1 MPKFTNPLDR
11 VSVAAPCLADWN
23 QMVGSE
29 RVRFCGQCN
38 RHVYNLS
45 GISKTAAEAL
55 LTSTEDRLCIRY
67 YRRADGTIL
76 TQNCPVGLRAIKRKV
91 TRAIST
97 FLSAVLSFCAGVG
110 LYSFTSRQETQ
121 NALAMGA
128 VVADEPESITEPS
141 PTMEPTIGQMVM
153 GEAVI
158 PIDGR
163 VHRHTPVYPIRR
175 QRVSHR

>member
-1 MPKFTNPLDR
+1 MAKFIDPLDH
-11 VSVAAPCLADWN
+11 VSVAAPCPADWN

-55 LTSTEDRLCIRY
+55 LASTEDRLCIRY

-91 TRAIST
+91 TRAISAM
-97 FLSAVLSFCAGVG
+97 LSAVMSFGAGLG
-110 LYSFTSRQETQ
+110 LYSLTSWQEAQ
-121 NALAMGA
+121 NALLMGA
-128 VVADEPESITEPS
+128 AVVEQPESIAERS
-141 PTMEPTIGQMVM
+141 PTVEPIVGQMVM

-158 PIDGR
+158 PIDGG
-163 VHRHTPVYPIRR
+163 VHRNKPVYPIHSGR
-175 QRVSHR
+175 

>member
-11 VSVAAPCLADWN
+11 VYVAAPCPADWN

-29 RVRFCGQCN
+29 RVRFCAQCN

-55 LTSTEDRLCIRY
+55 LASTEDRLCIRY

-76 TQNCPVGLRAIKRKV
+76 TQNCPVGLQAIKRKV

-97 FLSAVLSFCAGVG
+97 FLSAILSFGAGVG
-110 LYSFTSRQETQ
+110 LYSLTSWQETQ
-121 NALAMGA
+121 NASVMGA
-128 VVADEPESITEPS
+128 AVVMQPESIAEPS
-141 PTMEPTIGQMVM
+141 PTVEPVVGQMVM

-158 PIDGR
+158 PIDGG
-163 VHRHTPVYPIRR
+163 VHRNKPVYSMHRK
-175 QRVSHR
+175 RVSHP